1 MHLHHQGVHVQV
13 DNYQIVL
20 VFNKAQEVFV
30 RIYGIAL
37 QVDFKY
43 ILDALQ
49 RCQFSHEIVFGQKSF
64 DTMHILKVV
73 QAFQLIV

>member
-20 VFNKAQEVFV
+20 VFNEAQEVFV
-30 RIYGIAL
+30 RIYCIAF

-64 DTMHILKVV
+64 NTMHMLKVV

>member
-1 MHLHHQGVHVQV
+1 MHLHHQGIHVQV

-20 VFNKAQEVFV
+20 VFDEAQEVFV
-30 RIYGIAL
+30 RINCIAF

-49 RCQFSHEIVFGQKSF
+49 WCQFSHEIVFGQKSF
-64 DTMHILKVV
+64 NTMHILKVI
-73 QAFQLIV
+73 QAFKLVV

>member
-1 MHLHHQGVHVQV
+1 VQV

-20 VFNKAQEVFV
+20 VFDEAQEVLV
-30 RIYGIAL
+30 RIYGIAF

-43 ILDALQ
+43 ILNALQ
-49 RCQFSHEIVFGQKSF
+49 RCQLSHEIVFGQKSF